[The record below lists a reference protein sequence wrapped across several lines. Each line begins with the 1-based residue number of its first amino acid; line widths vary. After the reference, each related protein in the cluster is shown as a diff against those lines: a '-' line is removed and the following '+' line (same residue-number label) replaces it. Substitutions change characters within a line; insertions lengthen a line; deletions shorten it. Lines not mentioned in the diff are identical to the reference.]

1 MRALRELRRFIL
13 VKSAEGNQA
22 EIRHYIVENVESIAR
37 SFHVPVRVII
47 DAVQGVKDD
56 HSLATKFL
64 ETIVRA
70 EGLLRQKRKED
81 RSRSAHAS
89 AAAIGSMAEWNG
101 ARAKV
106 DILSLLATALTR
118 RNDMMVFAF
127 DGGSIG
133 VHQSVLFDLARL
145 KRRDLSAFVDS
156 GGLHVRW
163 STGGLN
169 LYPQSDTKAETVV
182 VPLPA
187 MPMVVAA

>member
-13 VKSAEGNQA
+13 VKSAEGNES
-22 EIRHYIVENVESIAR
+22 EIRCYIIEHVESLAR

-47 DAVQGVKDD
+47 DAVQGVKED

-81 RSRSAHAS
+81 RGRSAQAS
-89 AAAIGSMAEWNG
+89 AEAIGSMAEWDG
-101 ARAKV
+101 SRAKV
-106 DILSLLATALTR
+106 DILSLLSSALTR
-118 RNDMMVFAF
+118 RNDLMVFAF

-133 VHQSVLFDLARL
+133 VHQSVLFDLAKL
-145 KRRDLSAFVDS
+145 KRADLSAFVDS
-156 GGLHVRW
+156 DGLHVRW
-163 STGGLN
+163 RTGGLN
-169 LYPQSDTKAETVV
+169 LYPQSDPRAEKVV

-187 MPMVVAA
+187 MPVVVAA

>member
-13 VKSAEGNQA
+13 VKSSEGNES
-22 EIRHYIVENVESIAR
+22 EIRCYIIENVESLAR
-37 SFHVPVRVII
+37 TFHVPVRVII

-70 EGLLRQKRKED
+70 EGLLRQKRKET
-81 RSRSAHAS
+81 RTRSAQAS
-89 AAAIGSMAEWNG
+89 AEAIGSMAEWDG
-101 ARAKV
+101 SRVKV
-106 DILSLLATALTR
+106 DILSLLSSALTR
-118 RNDMMVFAF
+118 RNDLMVFAF

-145 KRRDLSAFVDS
+145 KRRDLTAFVDAE
-156 GGLHVRW
+156 GLHVRW
-163 STGGLN
+163 SSGGLN
-169 LYPQSDTKAETVV
+169 LYPQSDSKGERVI

-187 MPMVVAA
+187 APVVVAA